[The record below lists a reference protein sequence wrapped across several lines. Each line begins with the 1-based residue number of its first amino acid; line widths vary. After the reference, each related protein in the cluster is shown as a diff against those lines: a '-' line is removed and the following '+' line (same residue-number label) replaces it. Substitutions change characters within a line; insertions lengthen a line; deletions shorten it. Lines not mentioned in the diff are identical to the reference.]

1 MLYPKYFCR
10 IEKSKL
16 AFDLNFAG
24 YKNEK
29 ENIHFTPVKQEVIEI
44 INNDNYSSI
53 IAEQQQEQENTTAVS
68 SNSCSRE
75 RERWKKEWNSISCK
89 DISTEEETWR
99 KENEAFKRFEN
110 KRFAYERYQF
120 KYK

>member
-16 AFDLNFAG
+16 AFDLTFAG

-44 INNDNYSSI
+44 ADNDNYSSV
-53 IAEQQQEQENTTAVS
+53 IAEQQQQQQQENTTAAS
-68 SNSCSRE
+68 SKQQQLQQRKRE
-75 RERWKKEWNSISCK
+75 VKKRMK
-89 DISTEEETWR
+89 QHLLQ
-99 KENEAFKRFEN
+99 
-110 KRFAYERYQF
+110 RYQHGRRNVT
-120 KYK
+120 KRKRSL

>member
-75 RERWKKEWNSISCK
+75 REVKKRMK
-89 DISTEEETWR
+89 QHLLQ
-99 KENEAFKRFEN
+99 
-110 KRFAYERYQF
+110 RYQHGRRNVT
-120 KYK
+120 KRKRSL